1 MRRLS
6 VETLL
11 DRCDINNYV
20 PLGIEIILKHG
31 PGLPRC
37 QAFNFT
43 TNQGNRLYSL
53 NAANKRVLVS
63 TGFKILSEL
72 PEKELQTG
80 YFVGRRLGF
89 IVKAQNEFAPDQK
102 AKEYQSNI
110 ARRKP
115 LPSTPR
121 WRLHSGIDHS
131 STSSLVFVD
140 PLSGYISR
148 LLRQRGAGPLSFAR
162 SIRALAAPIPPLQ
175 HQMSKVRGYFVGFV
189 SHFRLKTSSIRRV

>member
-63 TGFKILSEL
+63 TGFKIMSEL

-80 YFVGRRLGF
+80 YFVGRRL
-89 IVKAQNEFAPDQK
+89 
-102 AKEYQSNI
+102 
-110 ARRKP
+110 
-115 LPSTPR
+115 
-121 WRLHSGIDHS
+121 
-131 STSSLVFVD
+131 
-140 PLSGYISR
+140 
-148 LLRQRGAGPLSFAR
+148 
-162 SIRALAAPIPPLQ
+162 
-175 HQMSKVRGYFVGFV
+175 
-189 SHFRLKTSSIRRV
+189 